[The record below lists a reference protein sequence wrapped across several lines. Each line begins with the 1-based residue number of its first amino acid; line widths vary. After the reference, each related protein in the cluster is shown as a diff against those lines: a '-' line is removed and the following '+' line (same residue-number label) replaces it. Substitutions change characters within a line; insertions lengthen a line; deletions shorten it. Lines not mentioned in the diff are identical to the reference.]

1 MIWNFKAAPDSSNKN
16 TMQALWDAFYSF
28 SYMTLFTSKRVRFPK
43 IHLNVLFTFQIND
56 LCFSSFLLISPA
68 GFIAIITV
76 SLIYRFPL
84 WNQITLIWSRSF
96 KYFFWK
102 KIVNFEFIRQKVE
115 AAFYSFCSASEDA
128 TSLHHYYRITKLKYI
143 ANSRCFKVLKLNFRI
158 KTRVRSLGRSLYQ
171 EP

>member
-16 TMQALWDAFYSF
+16 TMQALSDAFYSF
-28 SYMTLFTSKRVRFPK
+28 SYMTLFTSKRVGFPK
-43 IHLNVLFTFQIND
+43 IHLNVIFTFQIND

-115 AAFYSFCSASEDA
+115 AGFYSFCSAKWRRHLPSPLRPNNQVEIHGKFQVFL
-128 TSLHHYYRITKLKYI
+128 SFKLELH
-143 ANSRCFKVLKLNFRI
+143 N
-158 KTRVRSLGRSLYQ
+158 
-171 EP
+171 